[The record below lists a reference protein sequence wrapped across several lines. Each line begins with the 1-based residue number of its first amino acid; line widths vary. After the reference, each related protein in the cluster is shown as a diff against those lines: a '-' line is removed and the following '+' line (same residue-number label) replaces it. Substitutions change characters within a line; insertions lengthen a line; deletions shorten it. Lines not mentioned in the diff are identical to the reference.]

1 MKLPNKVTTYE
12 ESVISKFPAVL
23 SLLEKDDYYVADLFS
38 KTKDVIHGAKE
49 FSDVL
54 DCLFAL
60 GRIEFLDG
68 GIIHYVG

>member
-1 MKLPNKVTTYE
+1 MRLPNKVTTYE
-12 ESVISKFPAVL
+12 KSVISKFPTVL
-23 SLLEKDDYYVADLFS
+23 SLLEENDYYVADLFL
-38 KTKDVIHGAKE
+38 KTKDVIQGAKE

-60 GRIEFLDG
+60 GKIEFLDG

>member
-1 MKLPNKVTTYE
+1 MKK
-12 ESVISKFPAVL
+12 SVISKFPTVL
-23 SLLEKDDYYVADLFS
+23 SLLEENDYYVADLFL
-38 KTKDVIHGAKE
+38 KTKDVIQGAKE

-60 GRIEFLDG
+60 GKIEFLDG